1 MLWVKC
7 KTWLITSP
15 VCGRELCV
23 LSFYNMILWNLTAVG
38 SLITCSITLITYQNM
53 WIFQKCDN
61 VSWTAGDIKENITHA
76 NTLIS
81 FCHAESSSASWLRFM
96 EFLVNL
102 FYCMLQDMLYTLFLH
117 STSCYRKNAWRNM
130 LWDSRVRSCLAVF
143 VYRDIFSRKVPRKKK
158 IIWNV
163 FHSMSHTR
171 LQQINKPCCLAAETQ
186 RNVTHQS
193 SDDGNG
199 TTGMLNFTGRCVGT
213 AGVALDPFKAFLYVC
228 YQLCV

>member
-15 VCGRELCV
+15 VCSRELCV
-23 LSFYNMILWNLTAVG
+23 LSFYNMIWWNLTAVG

-61 VSWTAGDIKENITHA
+61 ISGTAGDIIRHTWNVEENIRHK

-81 FCHAESSSASWLRFM
+81 FCHSESSSTSWLRFM

-102 FYCMLQDMLYTLFLH
+102 FYCMLQDMLYTLFLL

-143 VYRDIFSRKVPRKKK
+143 VLRDIFFSQSPQEKKK
-158 IIWNV
+158 K
-163 FHSMSHTR
+163 SH
-171 LQQINKPCCLAAETQ
+171 LECFPF
-186 RNVTHQS
+186 NVTHK
-193 SDDGNG
+193 
-199 TTGMLNFTGRCVGT
+199 VT
-213 AGVALDPFKAFLYVC
+213 AD
-228 YQLCV
+228 